1 MSSPEVSR
9 HRNLFPATTMLSA
22 FPALSAVPAFSA
34 FYEIKGL
41 SMTAKEWGVSR

>member
-1 MSSPEVSR
+1 
-9 HRNLFPATTMLSA
+9 MLSA
-22 FPALSAVPAFSA
+22 FPAFPALSAMSAIPA